1 MDYYNTLGVDK
12 QASQADIKKAYR
24 RLASKHHPDRGG
36 DEASF
41 KKVQE
46 AYDVLGN
53 EKNRHEYDNIG
64 NPMYNKRGRMDANF
78 GGGFDSFFHDMFRQ
92 AHRSARE
99 QQQHRR
105 RTNRDA
111 VCDLTVTLRE
121 VYTGVDKIIDLGYD
135 KMKFVVPAGTSHGT
149 QFHLTGKGPKE
160 VSDLPPGDLVIR
172 VHVVNPPE
180 WDRRGDDLYCK
191 VGIDYFQSL
200 LGCSVE
206 IQHINGSTVRVK
218 VPKGSGQDGRLR
230 LSNLGMPN
238 SNNGV
243 KGALYVILDVSMP
256 SLTDSQL
263 DKLEKFLNKEIK

>member
-1 MDYYNTLGVDK
+1 MEYYNTLGVDK

-53 EKNRHEYDNIG
+53 EKTRHDYD
-64 NPMYNKRGRMDANF
+64 NPMYNTRGTMN
-78 GGGFDSFFHDMFRQ
+78 GGFDSFFHDMFRQ
-92 AHRSARE
+92 AHRAQS
-99 QQQHRR
+99 QHRAPR
-105 RTNRDA
+105 ANRDA
-111 VCDLTVTLRE
+111 VCDLTVNLRE
-121 VYTGVDKIIDLGYD
+121 AYTGIDKIIDLGYS
-135 KMKFVVPAGTSHGT
+135 KIKFSVPAGTSHGT
-149 QFHLTGKGPKE
+149 QFHLTGKGPLE
-160 VSDLPPGDLVIR
+160 HSNLPPGDLVVR

-206 IQHINGSTVRVK
+206 IEHINGTTVRVK
-218 VPKGSGQDGRLR
+218 VPKRCGQDGRLR

-238 SNNGV
+238 SNTGV
-243 KGALYVILDVSMP
+243 KGTLYVILDVSMP
-256 SLTDSQL
+256 SLTDNQL
-263 DKLEKFLNKEIK
+263 DKLEQFLNKEI

>member
-53 EKNRHEYDNIG
+53 EKAKAEYDNPVQG
-64 NPMYNKRGRMDANF
+64 SSF

-92 AHRSARE
+92 AHA
-99 QQQHRR
+99 QHRTR
-105 RTNRDA
+105 ARANRDA
-111 VCDLTVTLRE
+111 VCDLSVNLRE
-121 VYTGVDKIIDLGYD
+121 AYTGIDKIIDLGYS
-135 KMKFVVPAGTSHGT
+135 KIKFSVPAGTSHGT
-149 QFHLTGKGPKE
+149 QFHLTGKGPLE
-160 VSDLPPGDLVIR
+160 HSNLPPGDLVVRI
-172 VHVVNPPE
+172 HVINPPE

-191 VGIDYFQSL
+191 VGIDYFQSM
-200 LGCSVE
+200 LGCTVE
-206 IQHINGSTVRVK
+206 IEHINGTKVRVK
-218 VPKGSGQDGRLR
+218 VPKRSGQDGRLR

-238 SNNGV
+238 SNSGV
-243 KGALYVILDVSMP
+243 KGTLYVILDVSMP
-256 SLTDSQL
+256 SLMDDQL
-263 DKLEKFLNKEIK
+263 DKLEQFINKEI